1 MPSKTNEEFYRIS
14 NKYTANKLENYAISK
29 YNESFKTNNVKE
41 KTNNTI
47 NPYKPKKLMVHL
59 VIITLNIKVMEVK
72 KTSIEQYL
80 EKIRI
85 YLGDMTDKLKKT
97 GE

>member
-1 MPSKTNEEFYRIS
+1 
-14 NKYTANKLENYAISK
+14 
-29 YNESFKTNNVKE
+29 
-41 KTNNTI
+41 
-47 NPYKPKKLMVHL
+47 MVHL

-97 GE
+97 GEQKIHLTMKNNFLSSKVDVTRRLLNSETDNIKIMIGNETDEIIK